1 MNEETLLSLM
11 PTKVITE
18 DDVNKEIEEQRGIIQ
33 SGKLFVSRLS
43 INRFLYTKLEQFS
56 FDETLNLF
64 SELSDADFVINE
76 NELHF
81 SDLDIES
88 FAVILEET
96 FNLDDMY
103 ELDNLYIENLLK
115 GNDITK
121 QDIDIY
127 NDGETVSFNDIL
139 TNFVFHTGGM
149 SMGDTPNLVMML
161 TVKKALLGAYLAE
174 KNVESLLNGQKKIY
188 DVSILF

>member
-64 SELSDADFVINE
+64 SELSNADFVINE

-96 FNLDDMY
+96 FNLDNMY

-127 NDGETVSFNDIL
+127 NDGETVSFNNIL

-149 SMGDTPNLVMML
+149 SMGDTPTLVMML